1 MSHCGEGYLK
11 IMKGGGKLFF
21 VSKCLIVGKVIRKIM
36 KGGGKLFFV
45 SKCLIVGKVI

>member
-1 MSHCGEGYLK
+1 M
-11 IMKGGGKLFF
+11 
-21 VSKCLIVGKVIRKIM
+21 SKCLIVGKVIRKIM